1 MNDTSSR
8 ADALMRDL
16 IAARTPAQR
25 VEMACGMF
33 ETAREL
39 ARAGI
44 ILQYGAEGEAHMRKY
59 LFLRFYGQ
67 DFDEE
72 KRRRILASW
81 GAEL

>member
-1 MNDTSSR
+1 MAAKTPSQR
-8 ADALMRDL
+8 AA
-16 IAARTPAQR
+16 
-25 VEMACGMF
+25 MACGMF

-59 LFLRFYGQ
+59 LFLRFYGE

-72 KRRRILASW
+72 KKRRILASW
-81 GAEL
+81 GESL

>member
-1 MNDTSSR
+1 MNDTTPR
-8 ADALMRDL
+8 ADTIVERLLAAL
-16 IAARTPAQR
+16 TPAER

-44 ILQYGAEGEAHMRKY
+44 ILQYGADGEAHMRKY

-67 DFDEE
+67 DFDDE
-72 KRRRILASW
+72 KKRRILASW
-81 GAEL
+81 GESL